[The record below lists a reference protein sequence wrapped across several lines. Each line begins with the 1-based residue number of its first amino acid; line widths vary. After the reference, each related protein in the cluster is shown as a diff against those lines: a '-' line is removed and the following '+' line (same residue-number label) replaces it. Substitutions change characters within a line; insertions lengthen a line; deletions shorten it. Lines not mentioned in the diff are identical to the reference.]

1 MSMPHLNFLDIWG
14 SSFKSFKKVSN
25 LKLNLKSKIE
35 DLKIP
40 AKLFL
45 QSSIFDLRLSF
56 KFETFLKLLK
66 LLPKMSEKFRC
77 GMDI

>member
-14 SSFKSFKKVSN
+14 SRFKKFQKNYSTSN
-25 LKLNLKSKIE
+25 RR
-35 DLKIP
+35 LKIP

-45 QSSIFDLRLSF
+45 QSSIFNLR
-56 KFETFLKLLK
+56 FEVGFQVRNFLKLLK
-66 LLPKMSEKFRC
+66 LLPQMSKKVRC

>member
-35 DLKIP
+35 DCRK
-40 AKLFL
+40 KFCWNL

-56 KFETFLKLLK
+56 KFETFLKLL
-66 LLPKMSEKFRC
+66 PQMSKKFRC

>member
-14 SSFKSFKKVSN
+14 SF
-25 LKLNLKSKIE
+25 
-35 DLKIP
+35 DLK
-40 AKLFL
+40 
-45 QSSIFDLRLSF
+45 LSF

-66 LLPKMSEKFRC
+66 LLPHMSKKFRC

>member
-35 DLKIP
+35 DCTLN
-40 AKLFL
+40 
-45 QSSIFDLRLSF
+45 LSDFRTGNIKF
-56 KFETFLKLLK
+56 KVTPVLNE
-66 LLPKMSEKFRC
+66 
-77 GMDI
+77 GWG